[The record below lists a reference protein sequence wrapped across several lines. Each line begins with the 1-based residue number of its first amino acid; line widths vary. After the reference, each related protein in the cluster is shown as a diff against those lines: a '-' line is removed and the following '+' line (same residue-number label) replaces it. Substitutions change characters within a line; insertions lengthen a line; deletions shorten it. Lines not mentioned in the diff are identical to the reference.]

1 MNWSSVETERRKKR
15 GEKRREIVGVARS
28 APVTFFRGTRVQER
42 RETERES
49 FLTRGRA
56 TPRGEQ
62 RSGRTKPGG
71 GKRGGTHREYAA
83 TLT

>member
-1 MNWSSVETERRKKR
+1 MGGLNWSSVETERRKKR
-15 GEKRREIVGVARS
+15 GEKRRELVGVARS
-28 APVTFFRGTRVQER
+28 APVTFFRGTRVEER

-62 RSGRTKPGG
+62 RSGRTKPEENVEE
-71 GKRGGTHREYAA
+71 RTESMQRR
-83 TLT
+83 